1 VAARPGAGAGELNIT
16 GLLDPFLDYFAKQA
30 GIPTPDYSSQ
40 VGGEGIGV
48 GLELLADFFTKGW
61 FNKLIQFG
69 AGAIAGG
76 YAVWGR
82 DVPLRL
88 RKELI
93 ALGMHELLRIAKL
106 TPEDVRALQ
115 ESVVQSAMAA
125 KAGDLVGFLAS
136 ILKSPSE
143 MGLPVARMPVPPPAP
158 KAAAPRAEEKAR
170 EEVKVEAA
178 PAPAA
183 ELPWAF

>member
-1 VAARPGAGAGELNIT
+1 LSVAEASLT
-16 GLLDPFLDYFAKQA
+16 GWLDPALDYFAKQA

-48 GLELLADFFTKGW
+48 GLEILADTFTKGW
-61 FNKLIQFG
+61 FNKLVQFG

-88 RKELI
+88 RRELI
-93 ALGMHELLRIAKL
+93 AMGMHELLRIVKL
-106 TPEDVRALQ
+106 TPEDIAELQ
-115 ESVVQSAMAA
+115 QSVVQSAMAA
-125 KAGDLVGFLAS
+125 KAGDAVAFLAS

-143 MGLPVARMPVPPPAP
+143 MGL
-158 KAAAPRAEEKAR
+158 AAPRTPAPTPKAP
-170 EEVKVEAA
+170 AA
-178 PAPAA
+178 PAPAPAPTPAAAAAA
-183 ELPWAF
+183 EAEIY